1 MSSQLRRVSV
11 RNFRALADVSLDLE
25 PVTVLFGPNGSG
37 KSSFLDTIWFARDC
51 AVRGVETASSAR
63 SHGIGLLYD
72 GAEPG
77 SNLVISLET
86 DTARYQLELG
96 VSSGRIEISPGELLT
111 VSGTDDPLIK
121 RSVGSD
127 TVDFFSSGLKQPV
140 ATLLRDTAR
149 LSLDRFLDMEP
160 RAFPDA
166 LDMDHALRA
175 VHKYH
180 SRSFNLYRLG
190 QQGSEVGPETRLYER
205 ADNLFSVLR
214 NLRDRSG
221 RDDRYETIHRFMR
234 RAFPMYDGLEIEQTS
249 PTTVYCSFL
258 ERGRREPIRASGVSD
273 GHLQL
278 LTLLTALFAEP
289 RERLPLIMYDEPETS
304 LHPWALAV
312 FAEAVKEAAGH
323 FGRQVIIATHSPVL
337 ISQFE
342 PDEVIAAELKD
353 GRTTLT
359 RVSEM
364 SELTALLDE
373 YAAGSLY
380 MTQTL
385 APQSSAPQAP
395 VPA

>member
-1 MSSQLRRVSV
+1 MSAQLQRVAV
-11 RNFRALADVSLDLE
+11 RNYRALADIGVELGPIS
-25 PVTVLFGPNGSG
+25 VLFGPNGAG

-72 GAEPG
+72 GAKPG
-77 SNLVISLET
+77 ENLVISLDT
-86 DTARYQLELG
+86 DAARYQLEFG
-96 VSSGRIEISPGELLT
+96 MSSGRIESYPGELLT
-111 VSGTDDPLIK
+111 LNDMAVPLIQ
-121 RSVGSD
+121 RPVGSE
-127 TVDFFSSGLKQPV
+127 TVMFYNSRLQQQVSTF
-140 ATLLRDTAR
+140 LRDPSK
-149 LSLDRFLDMEP
+149 LSLERFLDMEP
-160 RAFPDA
+160 LAFPRA
-166 LDMDHALRA
+166 LDMDKTLRA

-180 SRSFNLYRLG
+180 SRSFFLYRLG
-190 QQGSEVGPETRLYER
+190 QQGSEAGPETWLFDR

-221 RDDRYETIHRFMR
+221 RDDRYDTIQRFMQ
-234 RAFPMYDGLEIEQTS
+234 RAFPLFDGLEIEQTS
-249 PTTVYCSFL
+249 VTTVYASFL

-289 RERLPLIMYDEPETS
+289 REREPMIMFDEPETS

-312 FAEAVKEAAGH
+312 FADAVKEATRS
-323 FGRQVIIATHSPVL
+323 FRRQVMIATHSPVL

-342 PDEVIAAELKD
+342 PHEVIAAEIKD

-359 RVSEM
+359 RVSDM
-364 SELTALLDE
+364 QELAGLLEE

-380 MTQTL
+380 MTETL
-385 APQSSAPQAP
+385 APQSAAPQEP
-395 VPA
+395 VAA

>member
-1 MSSQLRRVSV
+1 MPVSIRSVSV
-11 RNFRALADVSLDLE
+11 RNYRALADVTVDLG
-25 PVTVLFGPNGSG
+25 PVAVLFGPNGAG

-72 GAEPG
+72 GADPG
-77 SNLVISLET
+77 SNLVISFET
-86 DTARYQLELG
+86 DAARYRLELG
-96 VSSGRIEISPGELLT
+96 MSSGRIESYPGELLT
-111 VSGTDDPLIK
+111 VTGTGDPLIE
-121 RSVGSD
+121 RSVGSEQA
-127 TVDFFSSGLKQPV
+127 FFLSSGLRERV
-140 ATLLRDTAR
+140 LTSLREPFK

-160 RAFPDA
+160 RAFPGA
-166 LDMDHALRA
+166 FDMDRALRA

-180 SRSFNLYRLG
+180 SRSFNLHRLG
-190 QQGSEVGPETRLYER
+190 RQGSEAGPETWLYDW

-221 RDDRYETIHRFMR
+221 RDDRYETIHNFMQ
-234 RAFPMYDGLEIEQTS
+234 RAFSMYDGLEIEQTS
-249 PTTVYCSFL
+249 ATTVYCSFL

-289 RERLPLIMYDEPETS
+289 RERRPLIMFDEPETS

-312 FAEAVKEAAGH
+312 FAEAVKEATGN

-342 PDEVIAAELKD
+342 PHEVIAAELKD

-359 RVSEM
+359 RVSDM
-364 SELTALLDE
+364 HELAGLLDE

-380 MTQTL
+380 MTETL
-385 APQSSAPQAP
+385 APQSSAPHAT
-395 VPA
+395 VSA